1 MRQGES
7 GYISSCASIVATRQA
22 IETAIRDTLAPDLY
36 VLGEPKVSVVAFAS
50 RNLNVYEVAD
60 AMSEMGWH
68 LNALQDPPAVHIAC
82 TKLTGEAVQ
91 AFVTDLTEAVK
102 VVKLKGEGENGAIE
116 GSTGKGK
123 GGAKKGDTAALY
135 GVAGSLPYKS
145 VVEDIAVGFIDTLY
159 KA

>member
-1 MRQGES
+1 MC
-7 GYISSCASIVATRQA
+7 SSDLCASIVATRQS
-22 IETAIRDTLAPDLY
+22 IEAAIRETLAPDLY

-60 AMSEMGWH
+60 VMSEMGWH

-82 TKLTGEAVQ
+82 TRLTGEAVD
-91 AFVTDLTEAVK
+91 AFVADLAEAVK
-102 VVKLKGEGENGAIE
+102 VVKLRGEGEKDGVA
-116 GSTGKGK
+116 GSGKGK
-123 GGAKKGDTAALY
+123 SAGKKGDTAALY
-135 GVAGSLPYKS
+135 GVAGSLPNKS